1 MSLKAIFMAFQRGV
15 DIKLIYKSPI
25 LKWITPDF
33 PKKEHYI
40 IFKMLALSSSFTR
53 KKNAWDEIL
62 WNVPDGKHNGEKKK
76 KAKRYDLCFNVPIQ
90 TESDRFMG
98 WEENAD
104 GFFTYCK
111 SKKKNF

>member
-1 MSLKAIFMAFQRGV
+1 M
-15 DIKLIYKSPI
+15 KSCGTY
-25 LKWITPDF
+25 LTENTTEK
-33 PKKEHYI
+33 
-40 IFKMLALSSSFTR
+40 
-53 KKNAWDEIL
+53 
-62 WNVPDGKHNGEKKK
+62 KKK